1 MLAHIRYQDGRE
13 SIVSLKDLS
22 PCPAPL
28 QQVGTPGYEYSIN
41 SAQQFVTPIPNTP
54 VTRENITQT
63 DNRRQG
69 EMLSPKFFSVYME
82 NLSIISL

>member
-28 QQVGTPGYEYSIN
+28 QQVGTPGPSKVATP
-41 SAQQFVTPIPNTP
+41 AQQFVTPIPNTP
-54 VTRENITQT
+54 VTRENITHT

-69 EMLSPKFFSVYME
+69 EMLSPKLFSVYME